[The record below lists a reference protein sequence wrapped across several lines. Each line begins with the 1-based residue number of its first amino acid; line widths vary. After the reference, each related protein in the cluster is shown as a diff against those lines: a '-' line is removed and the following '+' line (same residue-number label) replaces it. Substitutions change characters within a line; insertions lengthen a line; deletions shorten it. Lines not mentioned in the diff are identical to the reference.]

1 MWSLG
6 CLLFATGCALD
17 SVRPSTVGAG
27 RWLEVVTP
35 HFVLNTDQL
44 EPKALDTARALEEAR
59 ASLLQLAWTGARN
72 PPRGRVDVVVFRS
85 SSDLNR
91 YAGLD
96 HPVAGFAARRN
107 GERPL
112 LSFHPGAGNSV
123 PSVIVH
129 ELAHDLSAWFMPIQ
143 PAWFAEGFATY
154 LETVSYDRSTH
165 QALLGQPSADHVR
178 WLQHTG
184 VMISSE
190 RLFAASR
197 PDHDDMRE
205 TLSFYSSSWLLVHY
219 LLNRESERF
228 GDFQRR
234 LARLEEWRDAWQA
247 SFGEVSPQ
255 HLDARVV
262 AHAERTEASSLTG
275 PVRLEPF
282 EPRLRLLSEAQRHG
296 VLAMLASIRQPEL
309 AEQEARAALRL
320 NPNELNALRV
330 NFNLL
335 EAAPQQARRELA
347 LRAVAAH
354 PEHAD
359 AWWLLARAADSQDE
373 RDHALEQAQRL
384 EPEHPGVA
392 LRIARRKLQNADA
405 RAALPLTQLAIRR
418 SAPSST
424 ALLLHVRALV
434 GVRDCT
440 GALRLQ
446 GTLERD
452 LADRCASEVSSD
464 CGEAQRAALRQW
476 VAACNGAKPAPGFT
490 ALDDPLTCTDPRPA
504 SAQSEDDE
512 TPAAPA
518 APRPEASTPSGRL
531 PPEQIRSI
539 VRKKYPAFRACYERG
554 LVGNADLQGRV
565 TVHFVIERDGHVS
578 KAAIA
583 DTDLPNCS
591 VARCIRQGF
600 TELQFPE
607 PKGGLVTVSYPIAL
621 EPGDP

>member
-1 MWSLG
+1 MGLA

-17 SVRPSTVGAG
+17 AVRPSTVGAG

-44 EPKALDTARALEEAR
+44 EPRALDTATALEEAR

-72 PPRGRVDVVVFRS
+72 PPRGRVDVVVFKS
-85 SSDLNR
+85 PSDLDH

-96 HPVAGFAARRN
+96 HPVGGFAARRD

-112 LSFHPGAGNSV
+112 LSFHPSAGNGV

-129 ELAHDLSAWFMPIQ
+129 ELAHDLSMWFMPIQ
-143 PAWFAEGFATY
+143 PAWFAEGLATY

-165 QALLGQPSADHVR
+165 QAVLGRPPADHVN
-178 WLQHTG
+178 WLRGTG
-184 VMISSE
+184 VMIRSE

-205 TLSFYSSSWLLVHY
+205 TMSFYSSSWLLVHY

-234 LARLEEWRDAWQA
+234 LGRLEEWHDAWQA
-247 SFGEVSPQ
+247 SFGELSPQ
-255 HLDARVV
+255 HLDAQVI
-262 AHAERTEASSLTG
+262 AHAEQTEASSLAG

-282 EPRLRLLSEAQRHG
+282 EPRLRVLSEAQRHG
-296 VLAMLASIRQPEL
+296 VLAMLASIHQPEL
-309 AEQEARAALRL
+309 ADQEARAALRL
-320 NPNELNALRV
+320 DPNELNALRV

-335 EAAPQQARRELA
+335 EAAPPQARRELA

-392 LRIARRKLQNADA
+392 LSIARRKLQNADA
-405 RAALPLTQLAIRR
+405 RAALPLTQLALRR
-418 SAPSST
+418 SAASRT
-424 ALLLHVRALV
+424 ALALHVRALV
-434 GVRDCT
+434 GVSDCK

-452 LADRCASEVSSD
+452 LVDRCASERSSD
-464 CGEAQRAALRQW
+464 GCEAQRAALRQW
-476 VAACNGAKPAPGFT
+476 VAECSGAKPAPGFT
-490 ALDDPLTCTDPRPA
+490 ALDDPRTCIDPRPA
-504 SAQSEDDE
+504 SAQPQDDE
-512 TPAAPA
+512 TPAAPT
-518 APRPEASTPSGRL
+518 APPPEASTPSGRL

-539 VRKKYPAFRACYERG
+539 VREKYPAVRACYERG
-554 LVGNADLQGRV
+554 LLVNADLQGRV
-565 TVHFVIERDGHVS
+565 TMRFVIERDGHVS
-578 KAAIA
+578 KAVIA

-591 VARCIRQGF
+591 VARCIRQVF
-600 TELQFPE
+600 TVLQFPE
-607 PKGGLVTVSYPIAL
+607 PQGGVVTVQYPIML
-621 EPGDP
+621 ESGEP